1 MRFAIFQDSIQGGR
15 SMNQDRVA
23 YSYSTDAVLLVL
35 ADGMGGHLQGEI
47 AAEIAVRITLSRFER
62 EAKPRIARPGE
73 FLTDSLLAA
82 HRTIEDYAIV
92 NAMVES
98 PRSTFVACLIQD
110 RMAQWIHAG
119 DSRLYLF
126 RKDKL
131 HARTRDHS
139 RVQHLVDAGVI
150 TAKMAETHPDR
161 NKIYS
166 CVGGSMTPQFDLSDV
181 TTLYPGDIFVL
192 SSDGFWG
199 EVSVD
204 EIIHACYGHTVME
217 AMPDL
222 IQRANARG
230 GAGADNISVL
240 ALTWEQLEPGVDF
253 SSISTAT
260 MPMGSVSTQ
269 MGHSMEDRRGAEEDV
284 TDDEIEKAIL
294 EIQDAIKRYSKD

>member
-1 MRFAIFQDSIQGGR
+1 M
-15 SMNQDRVA
+15 
-23 YSYSTDAVLLVL
+23 L

-47 AAEIAVRITLSRFER
+47 AAEIAARITLSRFER

-82 HRTIEDYAIV
+82 HRAIDDYAIA
-92 NAMVES
+92 NSMVES
-98 PRSTFVACLIQD
+98 PRSTFVACLIQGKT
-110 RMAQWIHAG
+110 AQWIHAG

-131 HARTRDHS
+131 LARTRDHS

-166 CVGGSMTPQFDLSDV
+166 CVGGPMTPQFDLSDV
-181 TTLYPGDIFVL
+181 TILQQGDMFVL

-199 EVSVD
+199 ELSVD
-204 EIIHACYGHTVME
+204 EIIHACFGHTVME

-222 IQRANARG
+222 MKRANARG
-230 GAGADNISVL
+230 GAGADNISVIAL
-240 ALTWEQLEPGVDF
+240 AWEQTESSMEF

-260 MPMGSVSTQ
+260 LPMGSISTQ
-269 MGHSMEDRRGAEEDV
+269 MGNSMEDRRGAEEDV
-284 TDDEIEKAIL
+284 TDEEIENAIQ